1 MSGKFVT
8 LRLKVAV
15 PKECVST
22 YDILK
27 FLNDKLKNDS
37 GFFGELDVANISN
50 LRPFEQR
57 GSGRTI
63 GELLDGHTLE

>member
-1 MSGKFVT
+1 MSGKFVW

-15 PKECVST
+15 PIECVSP

-37 GFFGELDVANISN
+37 GFFGELDMENIVN
-50 LRPFEQR
+50 TRPFEQV
-57 GSGRTI
+57 GSGRTV